1 MSKEGNME
9 ELQRWSMEIVVKPG
23 KYSYGNESVGYEHDP
38 DGEWVRFSDVE
49 ELVARFQ
56 ARIEELEGIV
66 SGKTQFDRA
75 AAVRAAWR
83 ERIEGL
89 VERELGRYRREI
101 QTAELW
107 PGNDPNFDWEHVRVP
122 HLRSAGDAMS
132 RVYVLRE
139 ALTVLSQG
147 EGQNGE

>member
-1 MSKEGNME
+1 MSKDNME
-9 ELQRWSMEIVVKPG
+9 ELQRWKRDYRGDWYRHPE
-23 KYSYGNESVGYEHDP
+23 
-38 DGEWVRFSDVE
+38 GEYVRFSDVQE
-49 ELVARFQ
+49 REARLQ

-66 SGKTQFDRA
+66 SGKTMYDA
-75 AAVRAAWR
+75 AAVADARWR
-83 ERIEGL
+83 ESIEGL

-139 ALTVLSQG
+139 ALAVLSQG